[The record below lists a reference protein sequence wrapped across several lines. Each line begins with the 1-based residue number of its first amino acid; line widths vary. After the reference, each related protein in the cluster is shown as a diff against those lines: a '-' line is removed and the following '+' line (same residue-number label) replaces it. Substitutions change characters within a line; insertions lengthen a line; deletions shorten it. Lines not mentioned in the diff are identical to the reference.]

1 MRCITIAMRLPK
13 IFTLIVATLL
23 GLGGCAFH
31 SYGAL
36 SPGMSREDVVSR
48 MGQPGAVVALNAG
61 TRLQYSG
68 QPFGQF
74 SYMVDLDSSGR
85 VLSARQVLNA
95 RDFARI
101 EPGKWTRDDV
111 LREFGRP
118 ALVERV
124 ALWQGDILTYR
135 WSDVQDMFYWV
146 YLDGNQVV
154 QKAHPGMEFRLER
167 GARL

>member
-1 MRCITIAMRLPK
+1 MRLTRIVPLLLACAL
-13 IFTLIVATLL
+13 TLV
-23 GLGGCAFH
+23 GCAIQPF
-31 SYGAL
+31 SGVT
-36 SPGMSREDVVSR
+36 PGMSREDVLAR
-48 MGQPGAVVALNAG
+48 MGQPGAVVAIPQG

-68 QPFGQF
+68 QPTGQF
-74 SYMVDLDSSGR
+74 AFMVDLDATGR

-118 ALVERV
+118 AMLDRV
-124 ALWQGDILTYR
+124 ASWQGDILTYR
-135 WSDVQDMFYWV
+135 WYDLQDLFYWV

-154 QKAHPGMEFRLER
+154 QRAHPGMEFRNDR
-167 GARL
+167 DPRN

>member
-1 MRCITIAMRLPK
+1 MQLPR
-13 IFTLIVATLL
+13 ICLL
-23 GLGGCAFH
+23 LLASLFWLGGCALQPFNNVTT
-31 SYGAL
+31 
-36 SPGMSREDVVSR
+36 GMSRDDVLVR
-48 MGQPGAVVALNAG
+48 MGQPGAVVAIPQG

-68 QPFGQF
+68 QPNGQF
-74 SYMVDLDSSGR
+74 AVMVDLDASGR

-118 ALVERV
+118 AMVDRV
-124 ALWQGDILTYR
+124 AFWQGDVLTYR
-135 WSDVQDMFYWV
+135 WYDLQDLFYWV

-154 QKAHPGMEFRLER
+154 QRAHPGMEFRNDR
-167 GARL
+167 DARD

>member
-1 MRCITIAMRLPK
+1 MRLPK
-13 IFTLIVATLL
+13 ILFVLVASLL
-23 GLGGCAFH
+23 WLGGCAFQPF
-31 SYGAL
+31 SAVK
-36 SPGMSREDVVSR
+36 PGMSQADVVAR
-48 MGQPGAVVALNAG
+48 LGPPGAVVAIPQG

-68 QPFGQF
+68 QPTGQF
-74 SYMVDLDSSGR
+74 AFMVDLDASGR

-118 ALVERV
+118 TRVDRV
-124 ALWQGDILTYR
+124 ASWPGDILTYR
-135 WSDVQDMFYWV
+135 WYDLQDLFYWV

-154 QKAHPGMEFRLER
+154 QRAHPGMEFVNAPNDRD
-167 GARL
+167 

>member
-1 MRCITIAMRLPK
+1 MRLPK
-13 IFTLIVATLL
+13 ICILL
-23 GLGGCAFH
+23 LASLFWLGGCALQPF
-31 SYGAL
+31 S
-36 SPGMSREDVVSR
+36 SVTTGMSHEDVLVR
-48 MGQPGAVVALNAG
+48 MGQPGAVVAIPQG

-68 QPFGQF
+68 QPNGQF
-74 SYMVDLDSSGR
+74 AVMVDLDASGR

-118 ALVERV
+118 AMVDRV
-124 ALWQGDILTYR
+124 ASWQGDVLTYR
-135 WSDVQDMFYWV
+135 WYDLQDLFYWV

-154 QKAHPGMEFRLER
+154 QRAHPGMEFRNDR
-167 GARL
+167 DARD